1 MLATARSPHER
12 GTDITQHSGDD
23 TSSGPGP
30 GLSPDD
36 QWDQDPARVIPTDT
50 RDAILK
56 DAARWSGIGE
66 LFAISIPVPAAL
78 SLVVS
83 REVGLGLS
91 VGHTAL
97 LLVLALWLLAVV
109 RRRITAFDT
118 TFAARLVQPVRRGF
132 ARRHPATALIFTGWT
147 VLVGTAVTMPAL
159 ILVAD
164 EVALAVAVL
173 GLVVILIIDSVTAGI
188 DLRPRSLR
196 DLFDLL
202 SRTPVTIPLVVVVA
216 FLVGTARAWRA
227 ARRGEASMARAIVP
241 AAAMVLFIGGTTA
254 GIVAMVND
262 PPEPDR
268 SSQSSP
274 DPKVIVSTPE
284 PSDLEIDLPE
294 IEVPEINIPDF
305 GDPSS
310 APSG

>member
-1 MLATARSPHER
+1 M
-12 GTDITQHSGDD
+12 
-23 TSSGPGP
+23 
-30 GLSPDD
+30 
-36 QWDQDPARVIPTDT
+36 IPTDV
-50 RDAILK
+50 RDGILK
-56 DAARWSGIGE
+56 DATRWSGVGE

-91 VGHTAL
+91 IGHTTL

-109 RRRITAFDT
+109 RRRIAALDA
-118 TFAARLVQPVRRGF
+118 TFSTRLVQPARRGF
-132 ARRHPATALIFTGWT
+132 ARRHPATALILTGWM
-147 VLVGTAVTMPAL
+147 VLFGTAIMMPAL

-173 GLVVILIIDSVTAGI
+173 GLVVILLIDSVTAGI
-188 DLRPRSLR
+188 DLQPRSLR

-202 SRTPVTIPLVVVVA
+202 TRTPVTIPLVVLVA
-216 FLVGTARAWRA
+216 FLAGTARAWRA
-227 ARRGEASMARAIVP
+227 ARRGEASMVRAIVP
-241 AAAMVLFIGGTTA
+241 ATTMALFVGGTTA

-262 PPEPDR
+262 PPAPDR
-268 SSQSSP
+268 PSQSSLDPATVLPAP
-274 DPKVIVSTPE
+274 D

-305 GDPSS
+305 GDPAS
-310 APSG
+310 APSGSSVPSPGG